1 MKKLNNN
8 QVDTLKM
15 KKKIYIT
22 QPYLPPL
29 EEYVDYLE
37 NIWDSKVVTNG
48 GQYVSL
54 FEKEL
59 AKKLDVRFV
68 TPVCSGTMGLLV
80 ALQSLDL
87 SHGEVIT
94 TPFSF
99 VATSH
104 AIDWLGLKPVFADVD
119 NITGNLDPNSVE
131 KLISNKTKAIL
142 AVHNFGIPEN
152 VNTMQSLSQKYKL
165 PLIYDSAPGLGVKYK
180 SQSIFKFGD
189 LSIASFHG
197 TKVLTTFEGGM
208 IVSNKKEHKE
218 KIDLLINFSLKN
230 NKVFGLG
237 INAKM
242 NEVQAS
248 MGLLQLKYLDKSIK
262 ARKEIYNYY
271 YENLSELNFLK
282 FASISADIDYNYS
295 YCTLFFDNS
304 KILRDRVYHRLKENN
319 IFCRRYWYPLITD
332 HDYYSESNDSL
343 KIAKKLSK
351 EVLNLPIYPN
361 LDFQDI
367 DRIIKIIKSF

>member
-1 MKKLNNN
+1 
-8 QVDTLKM
+8 M

-165 PLIYDSAPGLGVKYK
+165 PLIYDSAPGVGVKYK

>member
-1 MKKLNNN
+1 
-8 QVDTLKM
+8 M

-119 NITGNLDPNSVE
+119 NITGNLDPDSVE

-165 PLIYDSAPGLGVKYK
+165 PLIYDSAPGVGVKYK

-197 TKVLTTFEGGM
+197 TKVFTTFEGGM
-208 IVSNKKEHKE
+208 IVSNKKDHKE